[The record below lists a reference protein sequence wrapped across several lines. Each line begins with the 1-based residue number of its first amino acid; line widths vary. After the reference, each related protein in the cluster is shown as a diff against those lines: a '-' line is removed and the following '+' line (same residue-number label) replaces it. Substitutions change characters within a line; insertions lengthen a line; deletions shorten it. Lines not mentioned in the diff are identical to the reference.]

1 MSTYIASGQNK
12 GLYWPTDGWRT
23 CTPEEAGMVSAKLN
37 KVFEYAANP
46 DYKVKSI
53 VIVKDGY
60 IVGEAY
66 FGDSDIT
73 TSHQSASMA
82 KSFTSALVG
91 IAIEHGLVKGID
103 EKVCQYYQEWD
114 CADEIDY
121 RSSITLR
128 HVMTLTTGLDWEE
141 DWTPGYSGRNDTFEM
156 FKSRDFL
163 EFMLQRKGL
172 QEPGTTFTYSTGDP
186 MLLSG
191 IIQKVSGMTAFEFAK
206 KHLLEP
212 IGICDLTW
220 GSDPAGHTITFA
232 GINAPAR
239 EYAKFGYLYL
249 HRGYWDGKQ
258 LVPEQWVDVS
268 TRVVSGVNG
277 WECYGLLWHV
287 NLPLRLEA
295 PDSCIPSEGYMA
307 DGVGG
312 QSIFVIPS
320 KGLVIVKTASED
332 KIQMNKATLLELI
345 LDSVVEGN
353 SQQ

>member
-1 MSTYIASGQNK
+1 MNKYIASGQNT
-12 GLYWPTDGWRT
+12 GPYWPTDGWRT
-23 CTPEEAGMVSAKLN
+23 CSPEEAGMDSAKLTRA
-37 KVFEYAANP
+37 FEYAVNP

-60 IVGEAY
+60 IVGEAN
-66 FGDSDIT
+66 FGDSHIG

-91 IAIEHGLVKGID
+91 IAIQQGLVKSID

-114 CADEIDY
+114 CTDEIDY

-156 FKSRDFL
+156 VRSGDFL
-163 EFMLQRKGL
+163 GFMLQRKGL
-172 QEPGTTFTYSTGDP
+172 HEPGTTFTYSTGDP

-191 IIQKVSGMTAFEFAK
+191 IIQKVSGMTAFEFAR

-212 IGICDLTW
+212 IGISNLMW
-220 GSDPAGHTITFA
+220 SSDPRGHTLTFA
-232 GINAPAR
+232 GISAPAR
-239 EYAKFGYLYL
+239 EYARFGYLYL
-249 HRGYWDGKQ
+249 KRGQWDGKYI
-258 LVPEQWVDVS
+258 VPEQWIDIS
-268 TRVVSGVNG
+268 TRAVSGVDG

-295 PDSCIPSEGYMA
+295 PHSNIPSDGYMA

-312 QSIFVIPS
+312 QQIFIIPS
-320 KGLVIVKTASED
+320 KGLVVVKTASED
-332 KIQMNKATLLELI
+332 KVQMNQATFLELI
-345 LDSVVEGN
+345 LDSIV
-353 SQQ
+353 